1 MPIPIAAMAIGAA
14 SPFIAR
20 IIGDAFGGGVG
31 AQLAELAKA
40 REQYERVATGGTTQA
55 QAGMSY
61 ARARA
66 TQELAGQ
73 AQRGTA
79 QQRAGLQREAM
90 RTGADV
96 QARYAAQLADLR
108 AREQERAREGVA
120 SVQSQIAAV
129 RGGEAQRNRAMV
141 SGAIMGAATPLVA
154 SMVTPTAQAGLT
166 PQEAA
171 DFNLQQEA
179 ARAQGNVFGTPGTT
193 FASGL
198 ENRANPFRAV
208 TEAEAPL
215 TTEQAMRGVTPVQTA
230 APTPAIGAPAQTLQ
244 LGAAPVQAQA
254 LTRPELMQ
262 PSAQLQPPLV
272 EPGINERLMRLQ
284 AAMRRGR

>member
-154 SMVTPTAQAGLT
+154 SMVTPTAQAGLSKEEIS
-166 PQEAA
+166 QYNAAQAA
-171 DFNLQQEA
+171 D
-179 ARAQGNVFGTPGTT
+179 R
-193 FASGL
+193 GL
-198 ENRANPFRAV
+198 NIGQPKMI
-208 TEAEAPL
+208 EAP
-215 TTEQAMRGVTPVQTA
+215 TWQSQ
-230 APTPAIGAPAQTLQ
+230 
-244 LGAAPVQAQA
+244 AAPVAAPVAAGQAAGDAWQAQA
-254 LTRPELMQ
+254 AATPSEVAPSPMDVAAQRELDLEELAKKYRQ
-262 PSAQLQPPLV
+262 F
-272 EPGINERLMRLQ
+272 GF
-284 AAMRRGR
+284 AARR

>member
-31 AQLAELAKA
+31 AQLAELARA
-40 REQYERVATGGTTQA
+40 RAEYERVATGGTTQA

-66 TQELAGQ
+66 AQELAGQ

-215 TTEQAMRGVTPVQTA
+215 TTQQAMGGVTPVQTV
-230 APTPAIGAPAQTLQ
+230 APAPAMGAPAQALQ
-244 LGAAPVQAQA
+244 LGAAPAQAQA
-254 LTRPELMQ
+254 LIRPGLMQ
-262 PSAQLQPPLV
+262 PSTQLQPSLV
-272 EPGINERLMRLQ
+272 EPEINERLLRLR
-284 AAMRRGR
+284 AMTRGAR

>member
-20 IIGDAFGGGVG
+20 IIGDALGGGVG
-31 AQLAELAKA
+31 AQLAELARA
-40 REQYERVATGGTTQA
+40 RAEYERVATGGTTQA

-66 TQELAGQ
+66 AQELAGQ

-154 SMVTPTAQAGLT
+154 SMVTPTAQAGLSKEEIA
-166 PQEAA
+166 QYNAMQA
-171 DFNLQQEA
+171 DARPAPTDLSGFN
-179 ARAQGNVFGTPGTT
+179 ARMEEMRQSVADRPFEVGSPSAYQGYQPVKPMIEGGT
-193 FASGL
+193 L
-198 ENRANPFRAV
+198 EMP
-208 TEAEAPL
+208 
-215 TTEQAMRGVTPVQTA
+215 TA
-230 APTPAIGAPAQTLQ
+230 AQVAPAQEPSLD
-244 LGAAPVQAQA
+244 VQ
-254 LTRPELMQ
+254 Q
-262 PSAQLQPPLV
+262 PMEMGTAGRLPGQPM
-272 EPGINERLMRLQ
+272 GINPLIELQ
-284 AAMRRGR
+284 RSYSRSRRF